1 MTATSTKPS
10 TRYAAQALA
19 LIASRTRVRLV
30 RRGTAV
36 PPPADHARHVVS
48 LLSKVPNYGL
58 ETRATEDRVHEEYAQ
73 RFCSLAWLTAPVER
87 VR

>member
-1 MTATSTKPS
+1 MT
-10 TRYAAQALA
+10 TRYVALA
-19 LIASRTRVRLV
+19 EAREAGKDRLLNLH
-30 RRGTAV
+30 RGTAV
-36 PPPADHARHVVS
+36 PSPADHARHVVS

-58 ETRATEDRVHEEYAQ
+58 ETRATEDRVHEAYAQ

>member
-1 MTATSTKPS
+1 MT
-10 TRYAAQALA
+10 TRYVALTQAR
-19 LIASRTRVRLV
+19 IASRTRLRLV

-36 PPPADHARHVVS
+36 ASPADHARHVVS

-58 ETRATEDRVHEEYAQ
+58 ESRATEDRVHEAYA
-73 RFCSLAWLTAPVER
+73 RTFCSLAWLTAPVER

>member
-1 MTATSTKPS
+1 MT
-10 TRYAAQALA
+10 TRYVALTQAR
-19 LIASRTRVRLV
+19 IASKHRLRLV

-58 ETRATEDRVHEEYAQ
+58 ETRATEDRVHEYFAD
-73 RFCSLAWLTAPVER
+73 RYCRLAYLVGGR
-87 VR
+87 